1 MVDKRNIVLEN
12 TVTSHAYVSTGSR
25 GSSSYPLRNKEEHA
39 TYIKRLLSKSY
50 KDELTQKQAAAIRY
64 KTGMYLEFASAPGYD
79 LEIKSLE
86 NRNQGISLLNVHED
100 VETGVTRAT
109 VYIPEGKENF
119 FLKQVEEYQVEF
131 TKKGNPKHEKLVTS
145 IEDIQRAV
153 LDSFWFGEKNEIP
166 NEHKKW
172 CEVWFRVPNNNK
184 SLVMMPEEVENA
196 VNDICQALQ
205 IEIKPEKIVF
215 PERLVKL
222 LWVTE
227 EDLLNLLN
235 ACNLV
240 AEIRQAYE
248 PTSFFTSLS
257 NKEQK
262 DWNQELLNRTTFAID
277 GTSVCLLDTGLN
289 NQHQLLVNATSEEH
303 IQTVN
308 SAWGVSD
315 HQGHGT
321 EMAGVALYFDLKEQ
335 LLSGDPVVV
344 THEIESVKILPP
356 TGENPVELYGDLTQQ
371 AINSAEIANPNT
383 HRVVCMAV
391 SSPNHNTK
399 DGSPTSWSGAID
411 NITSGAL
418 EENVKRL
425 VVISAGNV
433 YPEELFKISYPDA
446 NILHSVESPGQA
458 WNAVTVG
465 AYSGKI
471 QIDEEELSDFHA
483 VSQVDELSPFSSTSL
498 SWSSKWPIKPDVLFD
513 GGNVATN
520 GTDYIVC
527 EDLSLLT
534 TNRTPLIK
542 QYSTINATS
551 AATAQAACFA
561 AQLMSEY
568 PDLWPETIRALMI
581 HSANWT
587 SNMKRQFCTD
597 DKKTT
602 GRRALLKTC
611 GYGIPNLE
619 KAIRCF
625 DNSVNMII
633 EGELQ
638 PYTKKSMNEMHVHKV
653 PWPSEMLLALENTP
667 VTMRVTLSYFIEP
680 GPGEVGWK
688 DKYRYPSCGLRFD
701 VINADE
707 TLDDFQ
713 KRINVKMRGDDKKDS
728 GDGTSGSSRWY
739 LGADNRDVG
748 SIHSDMMI
756 DISASELCNCEY
768 IAVYPVVGWW
778 RERGYLGK
786 YDSKQRY
793 SLVVS
798 LSTPD
803 AKIDF
808 YTEIQTKIGN
818 VVQISV

>member
-12 TVTSHAYVSTGSR
+12 TVTSHAYVSAGSR
-25 GSSSYPLRNKEEHA
+25 GSSNYPQRNKEEHA

-64 KTGMYLEFASAPGYD
+64 KTGMYLEFASAQGYD

-119 FLKQVEEYQVEF
+119 FLKQVEEYQLEF

-153 LDSFWFGEKNEIP
+153 LDSFWFGEKKEIP

-172 CEVWFRVPNNNK
+172 CEIWFRVPNNKK
-184 SLVMMPEEVENA
+184 SLVMTPEEVENT
-196 VNDICQALQ
+196 VNEICQALQ

-257 NKEQK
+257 NKDQK

-289 NQHQLLVNATSEEH
+289 NQHQLLVNATSEAH
-303 IQTVN
+303 IKTVN

-335 LLSGDPVVV
+335 LLNGDSVVV

-371 AINSAEIANPNT
+371 AINSAEIANPNAN
-383 HRVVCMAV
+383 RVVCMAV

-418 EENVKRL
+418 EEDVKRL

-433 YPEELFKISYPDA
+433 YPEELLKISYPDA

-483 VSQVDELSPFSSTSL
+483 VSQIDELSPFSSTSL

-520 GTDYIVC
+520 GTDYIAC

-551 AATAQAACFA
+551 AATAQAAWFA

-587 SNMKRQFCTD
+587 SNMKRQFCAD

-602 GRRALLKTC
+602 GRRTLLKTC

-638 PYTKKSMNEMHVHKV
+638 PYTKKSMNEMHIHKV
-653 PWPSEMLLALENTP
+653 PWPREMLLALENTP
-667 VTMRVTLSYFIEP
+667 ITMRVTLSYFIEP

-707 TLDDFQ
+707 TLADFQ

-728 GDGTSGSSRWY
+728 GGGTSGSGRWY

-818 VVQISV
+818 IVQISV